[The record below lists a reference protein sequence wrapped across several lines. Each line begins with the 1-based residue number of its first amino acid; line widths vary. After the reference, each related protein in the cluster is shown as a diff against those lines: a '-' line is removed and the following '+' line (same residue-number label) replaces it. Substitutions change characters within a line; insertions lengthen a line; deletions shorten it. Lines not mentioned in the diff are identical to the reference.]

1 MRNYLCITNKG
12 NEISVKARSE
22 NSAWRKANEI
32 AGAEWI
38 VEIRYKV

>member
-1 MRNYLCITNKG
+1 MQNFLAITNKG
-12 NEISVKARSE
+12 REIPVKARSE